1 MASATVDREPSGAGG
16 RDGAGG
22 ATKLPLRRQL
32 GAEAIEMTA
41 SRLRVIADPVRIA
54 LLEALNGGEGAV
66 WDLAEQVD
74 LPHKN
79 VSHHL
84 LALYQAGILSRRR
97 VGKIVFYA
105 VADFS
110 AWWVVEQLARSVES
124 APEAGV

>member
-1 MASATVDREPSGAGG
+1 MASARVNRESSAAGA

-22 ATKLPLRRQL
+22 AAKLPPRREL
-32 GAEAIEMTA
+32 GTEAIELTA
-41 SRLRVIADPVRIA
+41 LRLRVIADPVRIA

-84 LALYQAGILSRRR
+84 LALYQAGVLSRRR
-97 VGKIVFYA
+97 VGKIVLYA

-110 AWWVVEQLARSVES
+110 AWWVVEQLARSVET
-124 APEAGV
+124 APEDDV

>member
-1 MASATVDREPSGAGG
+1 MSAASVGRKQTGAGG
-16 RDGAGG
+16 GDAPSV
-22 ATKLPLRRQL
+22 APSPRRGSL
-32 GAEAIEMTA
+32 GAEAIETTA

-84 LALYQAGILSRRR
+84 LALYQAGVLSRRR
-97 VGKIVFYA
+97 VGKLVHYA
-105 VADFS
+105 VADWS
-110 AWWVVEQLARSVES
+110 AWWVVEQLARSVEA
-124 APEAGV
+124 APESEA